1 MVKDTSTEQ
10 RIVEAARRVF
20 LRKGMAGA
28 RMQEIAD
35 EAVINKAL
43 LHYYFRSKDKL
54 FDHILDETIERIAGG
69 IKGIFS
75 EDLPVVQRL
84 HSLVDVYIEVLLDN
98 RYLPLFVLNEINHNP
113 DKFATLIKKHIVKN
127 MGEFIMQVDHEIK
140 EGLIRP
146 VNPIHLLLN
155 VLGMIIF
162 PFAAFPL
169 LIEVAGD
176 EMKPFADRF
185 MEERKTVVKD
195 FITHALS
202 PDSK

>member
-1 MVKDTSTEQ
+1 
-10 RIVEAARRVF
+10 
-20 LRKGMAGA
+20 
-28 RMQEIAD
+28 
-35 EAVINKAL
+35 
-43 LHYYFRSKDKL
+43 
-54 FDHILDETIERIAGG
+54 
-69 IKGIFS
+69 
-75 EDLPVVQRL
+75 
-84 HSLVDVYIEVLLDN
+84 
-98 RYLPLFVLNEINHNP
+98 
-113 DKFATLIKKHIVKN
+113 

-169 LIEVAGD
+169 LIEVAGE

-195 FITHALS
+195 FITHALT